1 MPQPIIITAEQQR
14 ASDEGYL
21 GRGDTLAIQL
31 WEGSAPGEL
40 HVHYEHDIAWHVLEG
55 TLRFRFA
62 DHEADATAGST
73 VFIPA
78 GTPHT
83 YGVEKALSEGNP
95 QGFVRYLVFAPPRLF
110 DLFLALQE
118 ARTGRPHTDW
128 GRGPDREIYA
138 RFDSELLEPASP

>member
-1 MPQPIIITAEQQR
+1 MPEPSIVTAEQQR

-21 GRGDTLAIQL
+21 ARGDTIAIQI

-40 HVHYEHDIAWHVLEG
+40 HIHHQHDIAWHVLAG

-62 DHEADATAGST
+62 DGERDAPAGST

-83 YGVEKALSEGNP
+83 YGLEVALSEGKP
-95 QGFVRYLVFAPPRLF
+95 EGFTRYLVIAPPRLF
-110 DLFLALQE
+110 DLFAALQV

-128 GRGPDREIYA
+128 GNGPDKDIYA
-138 RFDSELLEPASP
+138 QFDSELLEP